1 MRCEKHHV
9 LRGRFPARAI
19 LLGLFVA
26 LGPQVHAAPA
36 TRTVVEKGLVIEGVT
51 VVNVK
56 DGSLSRDM
64 SVVIENGKITKI
76 ASASSINA
84 RGDAEAIDARGKFV
98 VPGYLDMH
106 AHPLNAPDPR
116 PALKLML
123 SNGVTGY
130 RQMSGSPELLQ
141 ARSEGKLNYPQAPEL
156 LALPGTILTDT
167 LTPTPEAAEAEV
179 RRQKAQGADFIKT
192 VGLSSKN
199 FYAAGKEAKAQ
210 GLTYSG
216 HMNMDIDVREGA
228 RIMHSIEHLGPLEV
242 MLLGCSR
249 DEAPIRD
256 FVVHTHG
263 EPPQVGPTTPA
274 MQAMLARIIANP
286 MMMTQPH
293 QFESMQRVIDSYD
306 EGKCRELAG
315 ELVKDGSWQVPT
327 LIRLRT
333 MEIADDPAYR
343 DDPHNRFMPPP
354 VRQMWSELGAQFAQ
368 RITPANR
375 EVFKRFFALQ
385 LKFTKLLE
393 DSGVP
398 MLAGS
403 DAGGSIWVVPGF
415 SLHQDFDLFAQ
426 AGLKPLQVLQIATLN
441 GARFLGRESTMG
453 TVETGKNADLV
464 LLDGNPVA
472 DVANMHRIAGVV
484 RAGDYYSPAALRRLQ
499 ADVLP

>member
-1 MRCEKHHV
+1 MIHRSAFAPATWLGLMLMAMGTQV
-9 LRGRFPARAI
+9 AAAPPARA
-19 LLGLFVA
+19 
-26 LGPQVHAAPA
+26 
-36 TRTVVEKGLVIEGVT
+36 VVDQGLVIEGVT
-51 VVNVK
+51 VVDVK
-56 DGSLSRDM
+56 DGRLAPGM
-64 SVVIENGKITKI
+64 SVVIQDGKISRI
-76 ASASSINA
+76 ARASSIEVRGNA
-84 RGDAEAIDARGKFV
+84 VTVDARGKFV

-116 PALKLML
+116 PTLKLML

-141 ARSEGKLNYPQAPEL
+141 ARAAGKLDYPQAPEL

-179 RRQKAQGADFIKT
+179 RKQKAQGADFIKT
-192 VGLSSKN
+192 VGLSSRN

-228 RIMHSIEHLGPLEV
+228 KIMHSIEHLGPLEV

-256 FVVHTHG
+256 FVAHTHS

-274 MQAMLARIIANP
+274 MQAMLARMIANP
-286 MMMTQPH
+286 MMMTKPH
-293 QFESMQRVIDSYD
+293 QFESMQRVIDSFD
-306 EGKCRELAG
+306 EGRCKELAG

-333 MEIADDPAYR
+333 MQVADDPAYR
-343 DDPHNRFMPPP
+343 NDLNNRFMPPP
-354 VRQMWSELGAQFAQ
+354 VRQMWNELGTQFAQ
-368 RITPANR
+368 RISPDNR
-375 EVFKRFFALQ
+375 EVYKRFFVLQ
-385 LKFTKLLE
+385 LRFTKLLQ
-393 DSGVP
+393 DAGVP

-403 DAGGSIWVVPGF
+403 DTGGSLWVVPGF

-426 AGLKPLQVLQIATLN
+426 AGLTPLQVLQIATLN

-453 TVETGKNADLV
+453 TVEAGKHADLV
-464 LLDGNPVA
+464 LLDANPLA
-472 DVANMHRIAGVV
+472 DVANMHKISGVV

-499 ADVLP
+499 ADALP